1 MTPEP
6 VRFERYDRPALD
18 PPVLSGDEAHIWSV
32 DLQADHDHIST
43 FGLLLSADER
53 QRAARFRFDRH
64 RRRFIVAQGALR
76 TLLGRYCSTP
86 PKRLVFEYGPKGK
99 PSLVGEPDLHFNVS
113 HSSERAVFA
122 VSRRG
127 PLGIDIE
134 LLRDLADADDIAERF
149 FSAAEVESY
158 RRIPGDGRQRAFFNC
173 WTRKEAFV
181 KALGE
186 GLFLSLDRFD
196 VSLAPDDAPQVLAIE
211 GDGQLGREWSLTAL
225 DVGDDFAG
233 ALATRW
239 RPSPIRAW
247 DVDARL
253 LAPGRWGAPSGADV
267 LRRS

>member
-32 DLQADHDHIST
+32 DLRAAPGHISA
-43 FGLLLSADER
+43 FGGLLSADER
-53 QRAARFRFDRH
+53 RRAARFRFDRH

-76 TLLGRYCSTP
+76 TLLGRYCSTT

-99 PSLVGEPDLHFNVS
+99 PSLVGTPDLHFNVS
-113 HSSERAVFA
+113 HSSERAVFG

-149 FSAAEVESY
+149 FSAPEVESY
-158 RRIPGDGRQRAFFNC
+158 RRIPGNGRQRAFFNC

-196 VSLAPDDAPQVLAIE
+196 VSLAPRDAPRVLAIE
-211 GDGQLGREWSLTAL
+211 GDSQLGREWSLTAL
-225 DVGDDFAG
+225 DLGDDFAG

-239 RPSPIRAW
+239 RPNPIKAW
-247 DVDARL
+247 DIDSSL
-253 LAPGRWGAPSGADV
+253 LAPGAGGGTQGCGRVSP
-267 LRRS
+267 